1 MALDGA
7 VGGITLGERRIL
19 RRSVLIVAGAV
30 LAVAVCFGLL
40 VHAYANLRAERVDF
54 TRIQAVKLRAS
65 FEQHALRLFDYADG
79 RLLTARHIF
88 TEQGEAG
95 LRRFLTAVGGHS
107 DELLITSI
115 TIIGPDGHVIFH
127 HPDTGIGTDLSG
139 RSEFGHF
146 QADPSDRPY
155 VGEARRGVI
164 SGEVTFRMA
173 RPILRDGRLAGAI
186 QISIRPEYLSDF
198 FGDLELGPHGAA
210 TMLNTDR
217 RLIARLPVTDEGEYG
232 KVLGRLR
239 VWTELERG
247 PSGSFYTPTGIDGI
261 GRTFFFKKLDAYPVV
276 INVGYSDQ
284 DIDASL
290 ADARRN
296 LMLVGA
302 LWALVT
308 VVVCLLL
315 LRMERKTQELALANG
330 ASTRAA
336 ADLEAVNAM
345 LKQSNADLEEFAY
358 VASHDLQ
365 SPLRNVVSYAQLLD
379 RRFRGQLGS
388 DGDEFIGFIVGNAS
402 RMSVLI
408 RDLLDYARVSKQP
421 QEVLPVAC
429 ERALAIALA
438 DLEQSIKDSGAKITV
453 QPLPVVLADE
463 AQLASLFQNLVGNAI
478 KFRHPDQV
486 PEITIAAQQVEANW
500 WRFQVADN
508 GIGIEPEY
516 QEKIFSIFQRLHTS
530 DQYEG
535 SGIGL
540 ALCRRIVNRFGGTIW
555 VESSLGQGTS
565 FFFTLRDGT
574 ASP

>member
-1 MALDGA
+1 M
-7 VGGITLGERRIL
+7 GERRIL

-95 LRRFLTAVGGHS
+95 LRRFLTAVGGHG

-115 TIIGPDGHVIFH
+115 TIIGSDGHVIFH

-139 RSEFGHF
+139 RSEFRHF
-146 QADPSDRPY
+146 LADPSDRPY
-155 VGEARRGVI
+155 VGETRRGAI
-164 SGEVTFRMA
+164 SREVTFRMS
-173 RPILRDGRLAGAI
+173 RPILRDGRFAGSI

-198 FGDLELGPHGAA
+198 FGDLELGPHGVA
-210 TMLNTDR
+210 TMLNMDR
-217 RLIARLPVTDEGEYG
+217 RLIARLPALDEAEFG
-232 KVLGRLR
+232 KAVGHLL
-239 VWTELERG
+239 VWKELERG
-247 PSGSFYTPTGIDGI
+247 PSGSFFTPTGLDGV
-261 GRTFFFKKLDAYPVV
+261 GRTIFYKKLDAYPVV

-296 LMLVGA
+296 LIVLGA
-302 LWALVT
+302 LWALMT
-308 VVVCLLL
+308 AVVCLLL
-315 LRMERKTQELALANG
+315 LRMERKTQELAQANDV
-330 ASTRAA
+330 STRATV
-336 ADLEAVNAM
+336 DLEAVNAM
-345 LKQSNADLEEFAY
+345 LTQSNADLEEFAY

-388 DGDEFIGFIVGNAS
+388 DGDEFIGFIVGNAT

-421 QEVLPVAC
+421 QELLPVAS
-429 ERALAIALA
+429 ERAVAAASA
-438 DLEQSIKDSGAKITV
+438 DLAQSIKDSGAKITV

-478 KFRHPDQV
+478 KFHRPDQA
-486 PEITIAAQQVEANW
+486 PEVTIAAQPIEEGW
-500 WRFQVADN
+500 WRFRVADN

-555 VESSLGQGTS
+555 VESLPGHGTS
-565 FFFTLRDGT
+565 FFFTLRDGS
-574 ASP
+574 APP